1 MLPGCLLDL
10 RPVVLR
16 SKVELPAVLSGVAP
30 RVSRALLL

>member
-1 MLPGCLLDL
+1 MLPGCLLE
-10 RPVVLR
+10 LR